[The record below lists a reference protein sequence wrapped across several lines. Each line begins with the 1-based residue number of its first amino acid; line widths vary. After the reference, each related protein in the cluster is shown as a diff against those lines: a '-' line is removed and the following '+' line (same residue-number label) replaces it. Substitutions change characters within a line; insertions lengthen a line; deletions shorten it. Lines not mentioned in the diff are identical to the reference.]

1 MTIKSSGKVRQ
12 FEGGAVRDSAEGK
25 APFEL
30 LPWDL
35 MERVAVWYGL
45 GADKYGANNW
55 RLGQP
60 QSAVIGSLLRH
71 LRKYIMGYRDEDHLA
86 AIIWNAFSLM
96 NVDEYYKDKPYL
108 YDAAKGYPN
117 SYEIN
122 KE

>member
-1 MTIKSSGKVRQ
+1 MEPLKTSGKIREFSSGS
-12 FEGGAVRDSAEGK
+12 VRDSAEGK

-35 MERVAVWYGL
+35 MERVAIWYGL
-45 GADKYGANNW
+45 GADKYGRNNW

-71 LRKYIMGYRDEDHLA
+71 LRKYILGYKDEDHLA

-96 NVDEYYKDKPYL
+96 NVDQYFSDNPDLADAGKDLPKY
-108 YDAAKGYPN
+108 
-117 SYEIN
+117 
-122 KE
+122 